1 MMNSSEV
8 FDVIEKIAATSSKN
22 EKEALIKQHSD
33 DETFK
38 RVLVAALN
46 PFVTYG
52 IKQLPTAQ
60 EDGVQDFSDI
70 HWTTLDMLS
79 KRVLSGSAAFASVKN
94 VLDNLNPK
102 STELFRR
109 ILLKDLRAGFSESTA
124 NKAISGLVPTFD
136 CMLAHKFS
144 EHKHKLKFPLY
155 VEPKLDGV
163 RVLTFVTA
171 LGESV
176 KFYSRSGK
184 EFTTFEHLKA
194 PIGKMVMNWLSAN
207 TQDLHWF
214 MDQAGGGIVI
224 EAEVVSGSFN
234 KTVSEVRKKDE
245 QATDAKLF
253 MFDVLP
259 LATFTRE
266 DKKGCTLA
274 GTWFNRHDR
283 LVRMARRAGP
293 FDPLVLLEA
302 QEVNSE
308 EEIHALYEKF
318 RAEGLEGAI
327 VKDPTSLYH
336 RRRNHAWTKIKA
348 EESVDV
354 PITGAIEGTGKYQG
368 KLGALVVNYNGVA
381 VNVGSGLS
389 DEQREEFWDA
399 HKRDEQR
406 CADGEDGIPVD
417 DFELLNRT
425 IEVEYHE
432 VTPDG
437 SLRHP
442 RFKRFRDDKAVQS

>member
-1 MMNSSEV
+1 M
-8 FDVIEKIAATSSKN
+8 
-22 EKEALIKQHSD
+22 
-33 DETFK
+33 
-38 RVLVAALN
+38 
-46 PFVTYG
+46 
-52 IKQLPTAQ
+52 
-60 EDGVQDFSDI
+60 
-70 HWTTLDMLS
+70 
-79 KRVLSGSAAFASVKN
+79 
-94 VLDNLNPK
+94 
-102 STELFRR
+102 
-109 ILLKDLRAGFSESTA
+109 
-124 NKAISGLVPTFD
+124 
-136 CMLAHKFS
+136 
-144 EHKHKLKFPLY
+144 
-155 VEPKLDGV
+155 
-163 RVLTFVTA
+163 
-171 LGESV
+171 GESV

-194 PIGKMVMNWLSAN
+194 PVGKMVTNWLVAN
-207 TQDLHWF
+207 TINMKWF
-214 MDQAGGGIVI
+214 LEEAGAGLVI

-234 KTVSEVRKKDE
+234 KTVSEVRRKDE
-245 QATDAKLF
+245 QATDAVLC

-266 DKKGCTLA
+266 EKKGCELA
-274 GTWFNRHDR
+274 GPW
-283 LVRMARRAGP
+283 LKRRQRIEQLMTYAP
-293 FDPLVLLEA
+293 MTTSLRLLET
-302 QEVNSE
+302 QKVNSE
-308 EEIHALYEKF
+308 EEIHTMYEEF
-318 RAEGLEGAI
+318 RAKGLEGAI
-327 VKDPTSLYH
+327 VKDPIALYH